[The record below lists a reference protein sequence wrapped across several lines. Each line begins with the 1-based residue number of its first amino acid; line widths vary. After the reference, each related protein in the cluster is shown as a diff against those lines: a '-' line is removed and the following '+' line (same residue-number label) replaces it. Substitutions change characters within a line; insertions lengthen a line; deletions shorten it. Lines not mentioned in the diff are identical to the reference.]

1 MSKIQNSKRKGLSH
15 LKLEFELYLKFGIC
29 DLEFRVARFQEN
41 WIPYR
46 FAIAEM
52 VA

>member
-1 MSKIQNSKRKGLSH
+1 MSKIQNPKGKGLSH
-15 LKLEFELYLKFGIC
+15 LKLEFEIYLEFGVC
-29 DLEFRVARFQEN
+29 DLEFRAARFQEN

-46 FAIAEM
+46 SAIAEI